1 MAAKK
6 TTAPLVDDSDVL
18 TVHQF
23 AKIINATLEEI
34 FYDGVWVEGE
44 IEKINNWNGHLFV
57 EIIDGGRNDRVKLDC
72 TLWQSSAVQIKK
84 KLDAHGIALKA
95 GMRIRFFGKPTLK
108 KNSSLSLVVEDVD
121 AQFAVGDIA
130 KKREELIKR
139 LIESGMANRNK
150 RCGVPLVPLRIGVV
164 SSAGAAGWADAQKH
178 LVESGFGFTVL
189 FANVTV
195 QGTTAPPQIAA
206 AITALG
212 KRSDVDVILVMRGG
226 GSKSDLAAFDEEKV
240 AMAIVKCP
248 IPVFVGVGHEIDT
261 SVADIVAH
269 TSCKTPTACADEVI
283 EYVAEFVD
291 SVDSLARLVRSHTQT
306 ALEGARNVISL
317 STERVKTRSQAALL
331 AQSNRMELIEAK
343 VKLLDP
349 VMTMARGWSITRDAQ
364 GNVVRSI
371 SDIAVGDVITTSLAD
386 GSVTS
391 TTTKVQS

>member
-6 TTAPLVDDSDVL
+6 TTAPLVDDADVL

-23 AKIINATLEEI
+23 AKIVNATLEEI

-57 EIIDGGRNDRVKLDC
+57 EIIDGGKDDRIKLDC
-72 TLWQSSAVQIKK
+72 TLWQSSAVRIKK

-150 RCGVPLVPLRIGVV
+150 QCEVPLVPLRIGVV

-178 LVESGFGFTVL
+178 LVESGLGFTVL

-240 AMAIVKCP
+240 AMSIVKCP

-283 EYVAEFVD
+283 EYVAGFVD

-371 SDIAVGDVITTSLAD
+371 SDVAVGDVIITSLAD

>member
-57 EIIDGGRNDRVKLDC
+57 EIIDGGRNDRIKLDC

-139 LIESGMANRNK
+139 LVESGMADRNK
-150 RCGVPLVPLRIGVV
+150 RCEVPLVPLRIGVV

-317 STERVKTRSQAALL
+317 STERVRTRSQAALL

>member
-1 MAAKK
+1 MATKK
-6 TTAPLVDDSDVL
+6 TSAPTVDDSDVL
-18 TVHQF
+18 SVRQF
-23 AKIINATLEEI
+23 VKIINATLEEK

-57 EIIDGGRNDRVKLDC
+57 EIIDGEKSDRVKLDC
-72 TLWQSSAVQIKK
+72 TLWQTHAVRIKR
-84 KLDAHGIALKA
+84 KLDLHGIELKT
-95 GMRIRFFGKPTLK
+95 GMRIRFFGQPTLK

-139 LIESGMANRNK
+139 LIDSGMADRNK
-150 RCGVPLVPLRIGVV
+150 RCEVPLVPLRLGVV

-195 QGTTAPPQIAA
+195 QGVTAPPQIAA

-248 IPVFVGVGHEIDT
+248 IPIFVGVGHEIDT

-283 EYVAEFVD
+283 DYVAEFVD

-306 ALEGARNVISL
+306 ALEGARKVISL
-317 STERVKTRSQAALL
+317 STERVKTRSQAVLI
-331 AQSNRMELIEAK
+331 AQRNRMELIETK

-371 SDIAVGDVITTSLAD
+371 SDVAVGDVIITSLAD

-391 TTTKVQS
+391 TTTKAQS

>member
-6 TTAPLVDDSDVL
+6 ITAPTVDDSDVL

-23 AKIINATLEEI
+23 AQIVNATLDEV

-57 EIIDGGRNDRVKLDC
+57 EIIDGGKSDRVKLDC
-72 TLWQSSAVQIKK
+72 TLWQSSAVRIKR
-84 KLDAHGIALKA
+84 KLDSHGIALKA

-139 LIESGMANRNK
+139 LMDSGMANRNK
-150 RCGVPLVPLRIGVV
+150 MCEVPLVPLRIGVV

-178 LVESGFGFTVL
+178 LVESGFGFTVM

-283 EYVAEFVD
+283 EYVADFVD
-291 SVDSLARLVRSHTQT
+291 SVDSIARLVRSHTQT
-306 ALEGARNVISL
+306 ALESARRVISL
-317 STERVKTRSQAALL
+317 STERVKTRSTAALL
-331 AQSNRMELIEAK
+331 AQSNRIEVIETK

-349 VMTMARGWSITRDAQ
+349 VMTMSRGWSITRDAK

-371 SDIAVGDVITTSLAD
+371 SDVAVGDVLTTSLVD

-391 TTTKVQS
+391 TTTEVQQ

>member
-139 LIESGMANRNK
+139 LVESGMANRNK
-150 RCGVPLVPLRIGVV
+150 RCEVPLVPLRIGVV

>member
-23 AKIINATLEEI
+23 AKIINATLEKI

-57 EIIDGGRNDRVKLDC
+57 EIVDGGRNDRIKLDC

-139 LIESGMANRNK
+139 LVESGMANRNK
-150 RCGVPLVPLRIGVV
+150 RCEVPLVPLRIGVV

-226 GSKSDLAAFDEEKV
+226 GSKSDLAAFDEEQV

>member
-57 EIIDGGRNDRVKLDC
+57 EIIDGGRNDRIKLDC

-139 LIESGMANRNK
+139 LVESGMANRNK
-150 RCGVPLVPLRIGVV
+150 RCEVPLVPLRIGVV